1 MHCVELPRT
10 RDYAK
15 VGGAYSRD
23 SVGSHF
29 LPAIASQLPELSFG
43 TVAYTKVANVLQVQI
58 TDGEPDPRVKGQFE
72 EWKECL
78 QRNITLYQ
86 MDAKGLWA
94 NLWKGVKLCE
104 KLPFM
109 NDLKIEN
116 FNNGDETKR
125 HIPSLQKDPSVIVT
139 LGIGHDTAA
148 EEALLKVLPAG
159 SKFYGADPMHEV
171 NEMLYTKFG
180 YYFPFAVG
188 GSSKVSTASVLI
200 NKGAEYEMF
209 PYFYRGGKLDQSG
222 LTLCQFNMEVHYP
235 DDAKKKMFHA
245 FIFEILRGNR
255 YAFFRPVQGAH
266 MRLYFLNFS
275 DKHCV
280 SKYIFRKTK

>member
-1 MHCVELPRT
+1 M
-10 RDYAK
+10 
-15 VGGAYSRD
+15 
-23 SVGSHF
+23 
-29 LPAIASQLPELSFG
+29 
-43 TVAYTKVANVLQVQI
+43 TVLLRNRACDTP
-58 TDGEPDPRVKGQFE
+58 TD
-72 EWKECL
+72 
-78 QRNITLYQ
+78 
-86 MDAKGLWA
+86 
-94 NLWKGVKLCE
+94 
-104 KLPFM
+104 
-109 NDLKIEN
+109 
-116 FNNGDETKR
+116 
-125 HIPSLQKDPSVIVT
+125 QKDPSVIVT

-200 NKGAEYEMF
+200 NNSYVPRSVVHIDFAYFLAEILGHKVYDDVWIDAEGAEYEMF